1 MSPSVLSAGS
11 QLAPGAPRL
20 TPTNSSPGPSLAPAI
35 GLCFLFLALSAAG
48 CAGWREKLA
57 PEPSVSQTREQRAA
71 DAVREFEDRRDAA
84 QFAAAVER
92 VQQGDSARAETMLVS
107 IVKRRPDSIPA
118 RLRLA
123 EVLWSRN
130 DASAEEHLRA
140 VLAKDTANAEAHHAL
155 GLVLDGTNR
164 SAEAREHFQ
173 RARDLEPDN
182 EVFRV
187 TFDSLPK

>member
-1 MSPSVLSAGS
+1 MSPIRVCCVL
-11 QLAPGAPRL
+11 
-20 TPTNSSPGPSLAPAI
+20 
-35 GLCFLFLALSAAG
+35 CLALTTGG
-48 CAGWREKLA
+48 CAGWRETLA
-57 PEPSVSQTREQRAA
+57 PKPSVSQTREERAT

-92 VQQGDSARAETMLVS
+92 VQQGDSARAETMLVA

-140 VLAKDTANAEAHHAL
+140 VLQKDTANAEAHHAL

-173 RARDLEPDN
+173 RAKELEPDN

-187 TFDSLPK
+187 TFESLPK